1 MTDML
6 RLIILAFLTLG
17 FAVKPAEAA
26 DCSMATLELPDLNV
40 LKLPDGDQV
49 VATVMTERGK
59 LEVHVH
65 VAKGVASEP
74 TFVMAG
80 KPMIKIPESK
90 LPRSSHSCLRHE
102 VLASHAR
109 VKVKIGMICLIRSWC
124 VDGGCCA
131 IAECDGSGWTEP
143 YCEPF
148 LVPLQ

>member
-1 MTDML
+1 ML
-6 RLIILAFLTLG
+6 RLLILALLTLS
-17 FAVKPAEAA
+17 FVVKPAEAA
-26 DCSMATLELPDLNV
+26 DCSTAKLELPDLNA
-40 LKLPDGDQV
+40 LKLPEGDQV
-49 VATVMTERGK
+49 VATVMTARGK
-59 LEVHVH
+59 LEVQVH

-74 TFVMAG
+74 TFLIGG
-80 KPMIKIPESK
+80 KALIRTPESK
-90 LPRSSHSCLRHE
+90 LPRSSRSCLRHE

-124 VDGGCCA
+124 VDAGCCA